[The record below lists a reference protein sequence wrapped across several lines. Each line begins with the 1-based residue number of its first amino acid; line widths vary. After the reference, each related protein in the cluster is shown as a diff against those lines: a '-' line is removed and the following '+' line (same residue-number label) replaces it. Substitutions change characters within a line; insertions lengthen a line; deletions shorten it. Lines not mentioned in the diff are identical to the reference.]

1 MNYLKYFITLSSLIV
16 LTNCSSL
23 FVVNSDPGKSDVYY
37 IDSKTKEKKI
47 LGQTP
52 YQIDV
57 NELRNKAGESITS
70 GDFFTVI
77 VEKPGY
83 LSEIFNIPTTRFGM
97 LVTQL
102 NAKLKEGNV
111 ENEKKLAKDILDR
124 IFLAQKFA
132 LMQQFERAHIEVD
145 KILTE
150 YPTFPRAL
158 SMRATLYYAQKNYIE
173 SAKWYE
179 EALKADPQF
188 DEAIKMLARVKDL
201 QNGRLP
207 ANALPPVKSSPKSGT
222 P

>member
-1 MNYLKYFITLSSLIV
+1 MNYFKCLAALIV
-16 LTNCSSL
+16 FFAITNCSSL
-23 FVVNSDPGKSDVYY
+23 FVVNSDPGKSDVFYVD
-37 IDSKTKEKKI
+37 IKTKEKKI

-57 NELRNKAGESITS
+57 EELRNKAGESISS

-83 LSEIFNIPTTRFGM
+83 VSESYNIPTTRFGM

-102 NAKLKEGNV
+102 NAKLKEGKS
-111 ENEKKLAKDILDR
+111 EEEKKMAKEILDR

-145 KILTE
+145 KILTD

-179 EALKADPQF
+179 EALKVDPQF
-188 DEAIKMLARVKDL
+188 DEAVKMLARVKDI
-201 QNGRLP
+201 QGGRLP
-207 ANALPPVKSSPKSGT
+207 ANALPAIKGNSKGGNP
-222 P
+222 

>member
-1 MNYLKYFITLSSLIV
+1 MRYLKYTLTILGFISI
-16 LTNCSSL
+16 TNCTSL
-23 FVVNSDPGKSDVYY
+23 FVVNSEPGKSDVYY
-37 IDSKTKEKKI
+37 LDSTTKEKKI

-57 NELRNKAGESITS
+57 SELRTKAGESFTS

-83 LSEIFNIPTTRFGM
+83 LGETYNIPTTRFGM

-102 NAKLKEGNV
+102 NAKLKEGNT
-111 ENEKKLAKDILDR
+111 EAEKRMAKEIIDH

-145 KILTE
+145 KILTS

-158 SMRATLYYAQKNYIE
+158 SMRATLYYVQKNYIE

-201 QNGRLP
+201 QSGRLP
-207 ANALPPVKSSPKSGT
+207 ANTPAASGGSSKGGVP
-222 P
+222 